1 MAVWSDELEFCS
13 QKDQNSSYTK
23 FGEKLVV
30 RSPKDSKNCTDA
42 NRKINILVSVK
53 EKFGIHIKHQLA
65 KCPTSIFSLP
75 YAILDPGNIHVGCS
89 VASDGFRYTIDKTY
103 TGVKGS
109 LPLSWKETNDKS
121 FTLTMSGMKTLLWHM
136 CA

>member
-53 EKFGIHIKHQLA
+53 EKFGIHIKQQLA
-65 KCPTSIFSLP
+65 GCPKNRYSLP
-75 YAILDPGNIHVGCS
+75 YAISDPGTFHTGCS
-89 VASDGFRYTIDKTY
+89 VASDGFRYAIDRIY
-103 TGVKGS
+103 SGVKGS
-109 LPLSWKETNDKS
+109 LPLSWRKTNDENL
-121 FTLTMSGMKTLLWHM
+121 TLTISGMKTRLST
-136 CA
+136 